1 MNKFI
6 LPFGLMCI
14 LASGAFAQNLKPV
27 VTKAGKSVAKTAAK
41 QTKNTAVQC
50 FKLAPEGED
59 PLLKKIKELDA
70 IARLNA
76 VKNQQ
81 ITLQGVAFQKP
92 KKELQKSIA
101 QYRQWLERQT
111 LTEPKIGVI
120 LSKAQ
125 VKKWQEQSWAQL
137 RKLQQRMPA
146 KDRQKVKAILQ
157 ERQSVYLQ
165 PPARLAGVIAF
176 SEESKAYMTTQIFR
190 QWADEMTWAKQYW
203 DVAPSSQSISQQAR
217 LLGQPADFMSTVSYD
232 VPASYRKNLNFEVA
246 GGFSLT
252 EQATVLA
259 PRLAQMTNEEFAL
272 MFALRYRLNELDLKA
287 AKTFYGI
294 LLQNESYPS
303 QQALQNYQR
312 ILGRV
317 SHEAALCIEDIVS
330 IMLKYPDVYK
340 TDLQKLKALLAA
352 QPIKTSFTEQLSRKL

>member
-1 MNKFI
+1 
-6 LPFGLMCI
+6 
-14 LASGAFAQNLKPV
+14 
-27 VTKAGKSVAKTAAK
+27 
-41 QTKNTAVQC
+41 
-50 FKLAPEGED
+50 
-59 PLLKKIKELDA
+59 
-70 IARLNA
+70 
-76 VKNQQ
+76 
-81 ITLQGVAFQKP
+81 
-92 KKELQKSIA
+92 
-101 QYRQWLERQT
+101 
-111 LTEPKIGVI
+111 
-120 LSKAQ
+120 
-125 VKKWQEQSWAQL
+125 
-137 RKLQQRMPA
+137 
-146 KDRQKVKAILQ
+146 
-157 ERQSVYLQ
+157 
-165 PPARLAGVIAF
+165 
-176 SEESKAYMTTQIFR
+176 
-190 QWADEMTWAKQYW
+190 
-203 DVAPSSQSISQQAR
+203 
-217 LLGQPADFMSTVSYD
+217 MSTVSYD

-287 AKTFYGI
+287 ARTFYGI

-352 QPIKTSFTEQLSRKL
+352 QPIKTPFTEQLSRKL